1 MRGFQNSCRSLKAMK
16 LLGSKGEDLAVK
28 FLKNKGYKIV
38 SRNFKTPIGEVDII
52 AEDGKT
58 IVFVEVKTR
67 SDDSFGRPFEAVN
80 HRKREKLKKL
90 ALFYLKHHRND
101 MPLRFDVLSIEMD
114 GDKSKIEHI
123 VDAFE

>member
-1 MRGFQNSCRSLKAMK
+1 MR
-16 LLGSKGEDLAVK
+16 LLGIKGEELAVR
-28 FLKNKGYKIV
+28 FLKKKGYRII

-52 AEDGKT
+52 AHDEN
-58 IVFVEVKTR
+58 ILVFIEVKTR

-80 HRKREKLKKL
+80 HRKKEKLKKV
-90 ALFYLKHHRND
+90 ALYYLKHHRND

-114 GDKSKIEHI
+114 GEKSTIEHI